1 LGFDLFF
8 LPFYGSG
15 CFLLYQ
21 TIVYPDLFGVIFL
34 LFWLPMSIFGH
45 ISAMFE
51 GSSMSLF
58 YLKENSNYPGA
69 AQQGSKGKPLESLE
83 QLYNHF

>member
-1 LGFDLFF
+1 
-8 LPFYGSG
+8 
-15 CFLLYQ
+15 
-21 TIVYPDLFGVIFL
+21 
-34 LFWLPMSIFGH
+34 MSIFGH